1 MDASDPMFTILRSLS
16 DLNENTDQ
24 LRSVVLKVKAK
35 VKHWLW
41 YVSNNILKTHRK
53 WYYLLSKFRQD

>member
-1 MDASDPMFTILRSLS
+1 MDASDPMFTVLRSLS

-35 VKHWLW
+35 VKYLAL
-41 YVSNNILKTHRK
+41 VCLKQYLKDTPEMVLLTH
-53 WYYLLSKFRQD
+53 

>member
-1 MDASDPMFTILRSLS
+1 MKCFINEIDKLVDASDLIFTVLRSLS

-35 VKHWLW
+35 VKHSLW
-41 YVSNNILKTHRK
+41 YVSNNI
-53 WYYLLSKFRQD
+53 